1 MRKPCRIAASAALF
15 PSADEPLL
23 RFLPSGAPAGRSGQL
38 LRMDRLCGLALVAAD
53 RAVAALPSR
62 AWESAGA
69 AVVVGSEYGCHK
81 TDEEYFRGVLAGQPS
96 PRLFAYTLPS
106 SPVGEISIQHGVLGP
121 GLTVVG
127 SRAAGLEAL
136 CEALSL
142 LRSGQASSC
151 LVIGC
156 DVAAPAVPERSEDA
170 GLCDGAAAL
179 LLEAGESGDA
189 GGGVVLAASATCY
202 PDAPAAALAAA
213 LAEVGGGRPRLLCDA
228 GTRALVPAGLGEV
241 HLFESPL
248 CGAAAALAALAWLGD
263 GAAEGEWAVVAADPS
278 GQAAA
283 VLWRRA
289 S

>member
-1 MRKPCRIAASAALF
+1 MLKPCRIAGSAAFF
-15 PSADEPLL
+15 PGADEPLQL
-23 RFLPSGAPAGRSGQL
+23 FLPSGAPSGRSGQL

-53 RAVAALPSR
+53 RAVAALPSGT
-62 AWESAGA
+62 WESAGA

-121 GLTVVG
+121 GLAVVG

-142 LRSGQASSC
+142 LRAGQASSC

-156 DVAAPAVPERSEDA
+156 DVAAPAVPELPEDA

-179 LLEAGESGDA
+179 LLELGEPCDA
-189 GGGVVLAASATCY
+189 GGGSVLAASAVCH

-213 LAEVGGGRPRLLCDA
+213 LAEVGGEPTRLLCDA
-228 GTRALVPAGLGEV
+228 RTRAFVPAGFGEV
-241 HLFESPL
+241 QVFDSPL

-263 GAAEGEWAVVAADPS
+263 GAARGVWSVVAADPG

-283 VLWRRA
+283 VRWRGA